1 MYKRVSLMFLCL
13 ILFVTNGFI
22 GSQWLGTASAAAPT
36 TVTFSTTTD
45 SSAWTDGIA
54 EDGEGGST
62 DILGKVFQFF
72 NISDVSGTM
81 MPGNLI
87 FADTEADGWFPF
99 LTTYE
104 TDINI
109 GWKGMGI
116 RTSDASEFQ
125 INGFF
130 YSNWGEGPINLRIE
144 GYRDGAKVAT
154 HSFINDELIADYH
167 SKHVSLNE
175 DFDNVDLVLL
185 YSTDKNS
192 WHGINDIVLDDAV
205 VSAAA
210 PTINIQPADETA
222 NVGASNP
229 TLSLGATASDGG
241 TLSYQWYSNTANSTT
256 GGMAINGATSLTYAA
271 PTTSEGTTYYYVIV
285 TNTNNGVNGTKTAM
299 ATSNVAQVTVNA
311 LVHAAAPTINI
322 QPANEAANL
331 GASSPTLSVNATVSD
346 GGTLSYKWYSN
357 TTNSTTGGT
366 LISGAT
372 SSTYAA
378 PTTSEGTTYYYVTV
392 TNINNGVNGTKTATT
407 TSNAVYVTVNA
418 LVHAAAPTINIQPA
432 NEAANLGASSPT
444 LSVNATVSDG
454 GTLSYKWYSNTTNST
469 TGGTLISGATSS
481 TYTAPT
487 TSEGTIYYYI
497 IVTNT
502 NNGVNGMKTATTT
515 SNAAQVTVSAL
526 IDAAAPTINTQ
537 PADATVDE
545 GASSPTLSVG
555 ATISDGGTLSYQWYS
570 NTVNSTTGGTPINA
584 ATSSTYA
591 APTTSE
597 GTIYYY
603 VIVTNTNNGINGM
616 KTATMTSNIAVVV
629 IQQAQTYVIE
639 NIADQTP
646 AALIQ
651 GYASGSQ
658 ETLTNIVKNIG
669 TGTLTNL
676 EVISGG
682 TNGSDFEVTQPT
694 VSTLNQGAETNF
706 TVKVKDGLPAG
717 TYTAT
722 LRISADNM
730 LDQTFQVVQA
740 INLPNAPANPQDL
753 VLTPGDRQVQLTWSN
768 VPGATYY
775 EVYLSTVSGQF
786 SSNAITTVTDG
797 NYRVENLINGTTYF
811 FMVKAGGLGGLS
823 AESNVASATPLT
835 VPEAPSSV
843 IAVAGN
849 GQATLSFNPPTDN
862 GGSAVTSYEVNVL
875 PDNRVV
881 TGTRSPI
888 IITGLTN
895 GTSYTFTVKAKNQA
909 GGSESSL
916 LSNAIVPLAPTGN
929 GGNTGGGGSIG
940 GSGGNTNPSQPPT
953 SGTQVPNPGNSGVDV
968 MVNGKLEN
976 IGSATS
982 SERNSQSVTTITV
995 DSVKLDEKLTAEGNG
1010 ATVTIL
1016 LNKQSDVVIGE
1027 LNGQMIKS
1035 MEDKKATLKIQ
1046 TPSATY
1052 TLPSQQINIQ
1062 ALSNQLGQSINLKD
1076 ILIQIEIST
1085 PGAEMLRV
1093 ITDATEKNRF
1103 TLVAPTYNFEVR
1115 GIYVNRTINITHF
1128 NAYVERTIAIP
1139 EGVDPNRITTG
1150 VVIDT
1155 DGSVRHVPTQ
1165 IVVNDTNYYA
1175 KVNSLSNSTYSIVW
1189 NPIQFQDM
1197 QTHWAKA
1204 EVNDMGSR
1212 MVMEGTGEGMFT
1224 PERDITRAEFAMV
1237 LVRGL
1242 GLKLDSSKNVFSD
1255 VAADAWYSRAINTAY
1270 EYQLLDGFRDGTFR
1284 PDDKITREQAMNIMA
1299 RAMDITGLKEKLPVQ
1314 SGSTELQKYIDI
1326 SESSVWANKGI
1337 AESIQAGIF
1346 SGRSDGKLAPKAYI
1360 TRAEVAAIVERLLQK
1375 SGLI

>member
-1 MYKRVSLMFLCL
+1 MYKRVSIIFLCL
-13 ILFVTNGFI
+13 TLVVANGFI
-22 GSQWLGTASAAAPT
+22 GSQWLGTASAAAQT
-36 TVTFSTTTD
+36 TVTFSTTD
-45 SSAWTDGIA
+45 SSVWADGIA
-54 EDGEGGST
+54 EDGDGGS
-62 DILGKVFQFF
+62 INIPEKVFQFY

-81 MPGNLI
+81 MPGTLI
-87 FADTEADGWFPF
+87 YANTEVDGWFPF

-104 TDINI
+104 TDINY

-130 YSNWGEGPINLRIE
+130 YSNWGEGPINIKVE
-144 GYRDGAKVAT
+144 GYRDGALVAT
-154 HSFINDELIADYH
+154 HSFQNDEVIADYH
-167 SKHVSLNE
+167 SKHVLLNE
-175 DFDNVDLVLL
+175 DFDNVDMILL
-185 YSTDKNS
+185 YSTDKGS
-192 WHGINDIVLDDAV
+192 WHGINDIVLDDAI
-205 VSAAA
+205 VSASA
-210 PTINIQPADETA
+210 PTINTQPAGATVDKGA
-222 NVGASNP
+222 NSP
-229 TLSLGATASDGG
+229 TLSIGATVSDGG
-241 TLSYQWYSNTANSTT
+241 TLSYQWYSNATNSTT
-256 GGMAINGATSLTYAA
+256 GGTLINGATSSTYAVQ
-271 PTTSEGTTYYYVIV
+271 TTNAGTTYYYAIV
-285 TNTNNGVNGTKTAM
+285 TNTNNGVNGTKTAT
-299 ATSNVAQVTVNA
+299 ATSNAAQVTVNA
-311 LVHAAAPTINI
+311 LVHAVTPTINT
-322 QPANEAANL
+322 QPTGATVDEGAN
-331 GASSPTLSVNATVSD
+331 SPTLSVSATVSD
-346 GGTLSYKWYSN
+346 GGTLSYQWYSN
-357 TTNSTTGGT
+357 ETNSTTGGT
-366 LISGAT
+366 PINAAT
-372 SSTYAA
+372 GSTYAV
-378 PTTSEGTTYYYVTV
+378 PTTSAGTIYYYAVV
-392 TNINNGVNGTKTATT
+392 TNTNNGVNGTKTATT
-407 TSNAVYVTVNA
+407 TSNVAVVA
-418 LVHAAAPTINIQPA
+418 IQPA
-432 NEAANLGASSPT
+432 L
-444 LSVNATVSDG
+444 
-454 GTLSYKWYSNTTNST
+454 
-469 TGGTLISGATSS
+469 
-481 TYTAPT
+481 TY
-487 TSEGTIYYYI
+487 I
-497 IVTNT
+497 
-502 NNGVNGMKTATTT
+502 
-515 SNAAQVTVSAL
+515 
-526 IDAAAPTINTQ
+526 
-537 PADATVDE
+537 
-545 GASSPTLSVG
+545 
-555 ATISDGGTLSYQWYS
+555 
-570 NTVNSTTGGTPINA
+570 
-584 ATSSTYA
+584 
-591 APTTSE
+591 
-597 GTIYYY
+597 
-603 VIVTNTNNGINGM
+603 
-616 KTATMTSNIAVVV
+616 
-629 IQQAQTYVIE
+629 IE
-639 NIADQTP
+639 NISDQTP

-658 ETLTNIVKNIG
+658 ETLTITVKNIG

-676 EVISGG
+676 EVTSGG
-682 TNGSDFEVTQPT
+682 ASGSDFEVTQPT
-694 VSTLNQGAETNF
+694 VSTLNPGAETSF
-706 TVKVKDGLPAG
+706 TVTVKDGLPAS

-722 LRISADNM
+722 VLISADNM

-740 INLPNAPANPQDL
+740 INLPNVPANPQDL
-753 VLTPGDRQVQLTWSN
+753 VVTPGDRQAQLTWSN

-849 GQATLSFNPPTDN
+849 GQATLSFNPPADN
-862 GGSAVTSYEVNVL
+862 GGSAVTAYEVNVL

-916 LSNAIVPLAPTGN
+916 LSNTIIPLAPTGN
-929 GGNTGGGGSIG
+929 GGNTGGGGGGSTG
-940 GSGGNTNPSQPPT
+940 GSGGNTTPSQPPT

-968 MVNGKLEN
+968 MVNGKVEN

-982 SERNSQSVTTITV
+982 SERNSQSVTTVTV
-995 DSVKLDEKLTAEGNG
+995 DSVKLDEKLSAEGNG

-1016 LNKQSDVVIGE
+1016 LNTQSDVVIGE
-1027 LNGQMIKS
+1027 LNGQMIKN
-1035 MEDKKATLKIQ
+1035 MEDKNATLKIQ

-1076 ILIQIEIST
+1076 IQIQIEISA
-1085 PGAEMLRV
+1085 PGSEILRV
-1093 ITDATEKNRF
+1093 VADTAEKNRF
-1103 TLVAPTYNFEVR
+1103 TLVAPSHNFELR
-1115 GIYVNRTINITHF
+1115 GIYGNQTINISNF

-1150 VVIDT
+1150 IVIDT

-1165 IVVNDTNYYA
+1165 VIVNDANYYA

-1189 NPIQFQDM
+1189 NPIEFQDM

-1212 MVMEGTGEGMFT
+1212 MVMKGTGEGMFT
-1224 PERDITRAEFAMV
+1224 PERDITRAEFAVV

-1284 PDDKITREQAMNIMA
+1284 PDDKITRDQAMNIIA
-1299 RAMDITGLKEKLPVQ
+1299 RAMGITGLKEKLPVQ

-1326 SESSVWANKGI
+1326 SDSSVWANKGI

-1346 SGRSDGKLAPKAYI
+1346 SGRSDSKLAPKAHI
-1360 TRAEVAAIVERLLQK
+1360 TRAEVATIVERLLQK

>member
-1 MYKRVSLMFLCL
+1 
-13 ILFVTNGFI
+13 
-22 GSQWLGTASAAAPT
+22 
-36 TVTFSTTTD
+36 
-45 SSAWTDGIA
+45 
-54 EDGEGGST
+54 
-62 DILGKVFQFF
+62 
-72 NISDVSGTM
+72 
-81 MPGNLI
+81 
-87 FADTEADGWFPF
+87 
-99 LTTYE
+99 
-104 TDINI
+104 
-109 GWKGMGI
+109 
-116 RTSDASEFQ
+116 
-125 INGFF
+125 
-130 YSNWGEGPINLRIE
+130 
-144 GYRDGAKVAT
+144 
-154 HSFINDELIADYH
+154 DE
-167 SKHVSLNE
+167 
-175 DFDNVDLVLL
+175 
-185 YSTDKNS
+185 
-192 WHGINDIVLDDAV
+192 
-205 VSAAA
+205 
-210 PTINIQPADETA
+210 
-222 NVGASNP
+222 GASSP
-229 TLSLGATASDGG
+229 TLSVGATVSDGG
-241 TLSYQWYSNTANSTT
+241 TLSYQWYSNATNSTT
-256 GGMAINGATSLTYAA
+256 GGMLINGATSPTYDA
-271 PTTSEGTTYYYVIV
+271 PITNAGTTYYYAIV
-285 TNTNNGVNGTKTAM
+285 TNTNNGVNGTKTAT
-299 ATSNVAQVTVNA
+299 ATSNVAQVTVKA
-311 LVHAAAPTINI
+311 LVHA
-322 QPANEAANL
+322 
-331 GASSPTLSVNATVSD
+331 TV
-346 GGTLSYKWYSN
+346 
-357 TTNSTTGGT
+357 
-366 LISGAT
+366 
-372 SSTYAA
+372 
-378 PTTSEGTTYYYVTV
+378 
-392 TNINNGVNGTKTATT
+392 
-407 TSNAVYVTVNA
+407 
-418 LVHAAAPTINIQPA
+418 
-432 NEAANLGASSPT
+432 
-444 LSVNATVSDG
+444 
-454 GTLSYKWYSNTTNST
+454 
-469 TGGTLISGATSS
+469 
-481 TYTAPT
+481 
-487 TSEGTIYYYI
+487 
-497 IVTNT
+497 
-502 NNGVNGMKTATTT
+502 
-515 SNAAQVTVSAL
+515 
-526 IDAAAPTINTQ
+526 PTINTQ
-537 PADATVDE
+537 PVGATVDE

-555 ATISDGGTLSYQWYS
+555 ATVSDGGTLSYQWYS
-570 NTVNSTTGGTPINA
+570 NATNSTTGGMLINGATSPTYDAPITNAGTTYYYAIVTNTNNGVNGTKTATATSNVAQVTVKALVHATVPTINTQPVGATVDEGASSPTLSVGATVSDGGTLSYQWYSNETNSTTGGTPINA
-584 ATSSTYA
+584 ATGSTYA
-591 APTTSE
+591 VPTTSA

-603 VIVTNTNNGINGM
+603 AVVTNTNNGVNGT
-616 KTATMTSNIAVVV
+616 KTATTTSNVAVVA
-629 IQQAQTYVIE
+629 IQPALTYIIE
-639 NIADQTP
+639 NISDQTP

-658 ETLTNIVKNIG
+658 ETLTITVKNIG

-676 EVISGG
+676 EVASGG
-682 TNGSDFEVTQPT
+682 ASGSDFEVTQPT
-694 VSTLNQGAETNF
+694 VSTLNPGAETSF
-706 TVKVKDGLPAG
+706 TVMVKDGLPAS

-722 LRISADNM
+722 VLISADNM

-753 VLTPGDRQVQLTWSN
+753 VVTPGDRQAQLTWSN

-849 GQATLSFNPPTDN
+849 GQATLSFNPPADN
-862 GGSAVTSYEVNVL
+862 GGSAVTAYEVNVL

-916 LSNAIVPLAPTGN
+916 LSNTIIPLAPTGN
-929 GGNTGGGGSIG
+929 GGNTGGGGGSTG
-940 GSGGNTNPSQPPT
+940 GSGGNTTPSQPPT

-968 MVNGKLEN
+968 MVNGKVEN

-982 SERNSQSVTTITV
+982 SERNSQSVTTVTV
-995 DSVKLDEKLTAEGNG
+995 DSVKLDEKLSVEGNG

-1016 LNKQSDVVIGE
+1016 LNTQSDVVIGE
-1027 LNGQMIKS
+1027 LNGQMIKN
-1035 MEDKKATLKIQ
+1035 MEDKNATLKIQ

-1076 ILIQIEIST
+1076 IQIQIEISA
-1085 PGAEMLRV
+1085 PGSEMLRV
-1093 ITDATEKNRF
+1093 VADTAEKNRF
-1103 TLVAPTYNFEVR
+1103 TLVAPSHNFELR
-1115 GIYVNRTINITHF
+1115 GIYGNQTINISNF

-1150 VVIDT
+1150 IVIDT

-1165 IVVNDTNYYA
+1165 VIVNDANYYA

-1189 NPIQFQDM
+1189 NPIEFQDM

-1212 MVMEGTGEGMFT
+1212 MVMKGTGEGMFT
-1224 PERDITRAEFAMV
+1224 PERDITRAEFAVV

-1284 PDDKITREQAMNIMA
+1284 PDDKITREQAMNIIA

-1326 SESSVWANKGI
+1326 SDSSVWANKGI

-1346 SGRSDGKLAPKAYI
+1346 SGRSDSKLAPKAHI
-1360 TRAEVAAIVERLLQK
+1360 TRAEVATIVERLLQK